1 MGIAFIRTLILYAI
15 VIAAVRVMGKRQIGE
30 LQPSELVVAILISDL
45 ASVPMQQTGTPLTS
59 GIVPILTLISCEV
72 ALSGLTL
79 LSSRLRRIVT
89 GRPSI
94 LIQNG
99 QINQSEMR
107 RLRFT
112 VDDLMEELRLC
123 GYMNVSDVAVAVLE
137 TNGKLS
143 VFPICAKAPVTA
155 EMMHVQCPP
164 DGGLPTTLICDGK
177 LFSES
182 LRATGKNLGWLEA
195 ILSAQGLTVE
205 GVFLMTVDNLDKT
218 IIVKKDGGALSSAR
232 AAG

>member
-1 MGIAFIRTLILYAI
+1 MGIAFIRTIILYVI
-15 VIAAVRVMGKRQIGE
+15 VIAAVRIMGKRQIGE

-45 ASVPMQQTGTPLTS
+45 ASVPMQDTGIPLTS

-79 LSSRLRRIVT
+79 LSTRLRRVVT

-112 VDDLMEELRLC
+112 IDDLMEELRLC
-123 GYMNVSDVAVAVLE
+123 GYMSISDVAIAVLE

-143 VFPICAKAPVTA
+143 VFPTCAKSPVTA
-155 EMMHVQCPP
+155 EMLRVPCPP

-177 LFSES
+177 LLPES
-182 LRATGKNLGWLEA
+182 LRSTGKDMDWLHA
-195 ILSAQGLTVE
+195 TLSAQGLTVA
-205 GVFLMTVDNLDKT
+205 GVFLMTIDNLDKT
-218 IIVKKDGGALSSAR
+218 IIVKKDGGTLSGPR

>member
-1 MGIAFIRTLILYAI
+1 MGIALIRTVILYI
-15 VIAAVRVMGKRQIGE
+15 VVIAAVRIMGKRQIGE

-45 ASVPMQQTGTPLTS
+45 ASVPMQDSGLPITS
-59 GIVPILTLISCEV
+59 GIIPILTLISCEV

-79 LSSRLRRIVT
+79 LSSHLRRIVT

-112 VDDLMEELRLC
+112 IDDLMEELRLC
-123 GYMNVSDVAVAVLE
+123 GYMRITDVAIAVLE

-143 VFPICAKAPVTA
+143 VFPICPKAPVTA
-155 EMMHVQCPP
+155 EMLKVPCPP

-177 LFSES
+177 LLTES
-182 LRATGKNLGWLEA
+182 LRATGKDMDWLNA
-195 ILSAQGLTVE
+195 ILSAQGVTVP
-205 GVFLMTVDNLDKT
+205 GIFLMTVDSMDQT
-218 IIVKKDGGALSSAR
+218 VIVKKDDGTLSGPR

>member
-1 MGIAFIRTLILYAI
+1 MGIALIRTIILYI
-15 VIAAVRVMGKRQIGE
+15 VVVAALRIMGKRQIGE

-45 ASVPMQQTGTPLTS
+45 ASVPMQDTGIPLTS
-59 GIVPILTLISCEV
+59 GIVPILTLISCEI

-79 LSSRLRRIVT
+79 FSSRMRRIVT

-112 VDDLMEELRLC
+112 LDDLMEELRLC
-123 GYMNVSDVAVAVLE
+123 GYMRITDVAIAVLE

-143 VFPICAKAPVTA
+143 VFPTCDKTPVTA
-155 EMMHVQCPP
+155 EMLKVPCPP
-164 DGGLPTTLICDGK
+164 EGGLPTTLICDGK
-177 LFSES
+177 LLSES
-182 LRATGKNLGWLEA
+182 LWATGKNMDWLNA
-195 ILSAQGLTVE
+195 TLSAQGLTVA
-205 GVFLMTVDNLDKT
+205 GVFLMTIDNMDRT
-218 IIVKKDGGALSSAR
+218 IIVKKDGGSLSGPR

>member
-1 MGIAFIRTLILYAI
+1 MGIALIRTIILYVI

-45 ASVPMQQTGTPLTS
+45 ASVPMQDPGTPLTS
-59 GIVPILTLISCEV
+59 GIIPILTLISCEV

-123 GYMNVSDVAVAVLE
+123 GYMNISDVAIAVLE

-143 VFPICAKAPVTA
+143 VFPTCAKTPVTA
-155 EMMHVQCPP
+155 EMMNVQCPP
-164 DGGLPTTLICDGK
+164 DGGLPTMLICDGR
-177 LFSES
+177 LLPES
-182 LRATGKNLGWLEA
+182 LRATGKDLDWMNA
-195 ILSAQGLTVE
+195 ILSAQGLTIA
-205 GVFLMTVDNLDKT
+205 GVFLMTVDNLDQI
-218 IIVKKDGGALSSAR
+218 IIVKKDDGALSGAR